1 MGGGGGTIAN
11 NYFASE
17 VKPDGLTIMQDSS
30 SSVASFARGGPAIK
44 YDPRKF
50 RVIGGVARPG
60 SLLMIRNDAR
70 DRLTN
75 RSAKPVVVGDTD
87 GIRNW
92 IAMTVWGTEYLGWNL
107 RWIYGYPGSRELQ
120 LAIRQ
125 GEIDI
130 WATQNAKL
138 VKDLQREGVVQIIG
152 TEEDQRRAD
161 FPDAPTFLELLGS
174 KKPTG
179 LSWQAYQ
186 SWAGAPELDKYLVAP
201 EGTPDHLIKLLREA
215 FMQVMKDPEVDK
227 DGDKFFGDGWRAHS
241 AEKIEGVIREHIAIP
256 KEAKDYITKCG
267 RNIICRWATQNRKH
281 RSHKHTRKVKRTKH
295 DEDKNSRRPICR
307 MVLGISHWLRSEAPG
322 ARRRRITKA
331 RRCASSSLPAPAAA
345 PIRRPGWCRASS
357 ANIFPDIRKSSSRT
371 CPVAAV
377 PLPTITSPPKSKPD
391 GLTVLQDSSS
401 GIVQFRSRRSNHQVR
416 SEKIKMIGGVARSGS
431 LLMIATKPGRG
442 LLTAAR
448 NRWW

>member
-1 MGGGGGTIAN
+1 MKSRRLNFVGLIGILGLVAALVTSAPAAQAPFYEGKTLRVLIASGPGGGTDTAGRLVARYLPKYLPGKPKRVIQNMGGGGGTIAN

-17 VKPDGLTIMQDSS
+17 VKPDGLTVMQDSS

-70 DRLTN
+70 PRFSDK
-75 RSAKPVVVGDTD
+75 SAKPVVVGDTD

-92 IAMTVWGTEYLGWNL
+92 IAMTVWGAEYLGWNL

-227 DGDKFFGDGWRAHS
+227 DGDKFFGDGWRAHN

-256 KEAKDYITKCG
+256 KEAKDYITK
-267 RNIICRWATQNRKH
+267 
-281 RSHKHTRKVKRTKH
+281 
-295 DEDKNSRRPICR
+295 
-307 MVLGISHWLRSEAPG
+307 LRQ
-322 ARRRRITKA
+322 KY
-331 RRCASSSLPAPAAA
+331 SLPAGEA
-345 PIRRPGWCRASS
+345 
-357 ANIFPDIRKSSSRT
+357 KS
-371 CPVAAV
+371 
-377 PLPTITSPPKSKPD
+377 
-391 GLTVLQDSSS
+391 
-401 GIVQFRSRRSNHQVR
+401 
-416 SEKIKMIGGVARSGS
+416 
-431 LLMIATKPGRG
+431 
-442 LLTAAR
+442 
-448 NRWW
+448 

>member
-1 MGGGGGTIAN
+1 MEVEPVMKNRSLSFAVSIGLVGLVTALVASAPAAQAPFYEGKTLRVLIASGPGGGTDTAGRLVARYLPKYLPGNPKIIIQNMGGGGGTIAN

-30 SSVASFARGGPAIK
+30 SSVASFVRGGPAIK
-44 YDPRKF
+44 YDPKKF

-60 SLLMIRNDAR
+60 TLLMIRNDAR

-75 RSAKPVVVGDTD
+75 RAAKPVVVGDTD

-92 IAMTVWGTEYLGWNL
+92 IAMTVWGAEYLGWNL

-138 VKDLQREGVVQIIG
+138 VKDLQREGVVQIVG

-186 SWAGAPELDKYLVAP
+186 AWAGAPELDKYLVAP
-201 EGTPDHLIKLLREA
+201 EGTPDHLVKLLRES
-215 FMQVMKDPEVDK
+215 FMKVMKDPEVDK
-227 DGDKFFGDGWRAHS
+227 DGDKFFGDGWLAHS
-241 AEKIEGVIREHIAIP
+241 AEKIEAVIREHIAIP
-256 KEAKDYITKCG
+256 KEAKDYITKM
-267 RNIICRWATQNRKH
+267 RLKYN
-281 RSHKHTRKVKRTKH
+281 
-295 DEDKNSRRPICR
+295 
-307 MVLGISHWLRSEAPG
+307 
-322 ARRRRITKA
+322 
-331 RRCASSSLPAPAAA
+331 LPV
-345 PIRRPGWCRASS
+345 G
-357 ANIFPDIRKSSSRT
+357 D
-371 CPVAAV
+371 
-377 PLPTITSPPKSKPD
+377 SK
-391 GLTVLQDSSS
+391 
-401 GIVQFRSRRSNHQVR
+401 
-416 SEKIKMIGGVARSGS
+416 
-431 LLMIATKPGRG
+431 
-442 LLTAAR
+442 
-448 NRWW
+448 

>member
-1 MGGGGGTIAN
+1 MRKKILTSILITWFAVCLGALTPPLFAADQPFYEGKTIRFLIASGPGGGTDTAGRLVARYLPKYLPGNPKIVIQNMGGGGGTIAN

-17 VKPDGLTIMQDSS
+17 VKPDGLTVMQDSS

-50 RVIGGVARPG
+50 RLIGGVARPG
-60 SLLMIRNDAR
+60 TLLMIRNDAR

-75 RSAKPVVVGDTD
+75 KAAKPAVVGDTD
-87 GIRNW
+87 GIRDW
-92 IAMTVWGTEYLGWNL
+92 IAMTVWGAEYLGWNL

-161 FPDAPTFLELLGS
+161 FPDAPPFLELLGS

-227 DGDKFFGDGWRAHS
+227 DGDKFFGDGWRGHS

-256 KEAKDYITKCG
+256 KEAKDYITKMRQKYNLPVG
-267 RNIICRWATQNRKH
+267 
-281 RSHKHTRKVKRTKH
+281 
-295 DEDKNSRRPICR
+295 
-307 MVLGISHWLRSEAPG
+307 EA
-322 ARRRRITKA
+322 
-331 RRCASSSLPAPAAA
+331 
-345 PIRRPGWCRASS
+345 
-357 ANIFPDIRKSSSRT
+357 KS
-371 CPVAAV
+371 
-377 PLPTITSPPKSKPD
+377 
-391 GLTVLQDSSS
+391 
-401 GIVQFRSRRSNHQVR
+401 
-416 SEKIKMIGGVARSGS
+416 
-431 LLMIATKPGRG
+431 
-442 LLTAAR
+442 
-448 NRWW
+448 